1 MKYQTS
7 RMKLVRGHVL
17 KIRKRMVW
25 SKEVHISQI
34 KAFAER
40 WEAVVRTFLKLCLE
54 RVCLQ
59 TEERMKDI
67 AVVFFFSRRRHW
79 SVCGFNWINDLPIVN
94 FSLSSFSRLLY
105 DGFNI
110 FFVRINKLLFISCL
124 LLFFFRQKIFHKD
137 FFFIEFVFE

>member
-1 MKYQTS
+1 
-7 RMKLVRGHVL
+7 MKLVRGHVL

-25 SKEVHISQI
+25 LKEVHISQI

-67 AVVFFFSRRRHW
+67 AVVFFLFKAPPL
-79 SVCGFNWINDLPIVN
+79 VCLWIQLD
-94 FSLSSFSRLLY
+94 
-105 DGFNI
+105 
-110 FFVRINKLLFISCL
+110 
-124 LLFFFRQKIFHKD
+124 Q
-137 FFFIEFVFE
+137 